1 MTVRKSGSSNR
12 NAHRVC
18 AMLALAV
25 LAPGLI
31 LVKMAAIPALAAAP
45 SDSFVTRQ
53 GNRLLLDGRPFRF
66 GGANIYWLG
75 LDENVGGITYPTHFR
90 IDDALATARD
100 MGT

>member
-1 MTVRKSGSSNR
+1 MTVRKSGTSNR

-25 LAPGLI
+25 LPGVI
-31 LVKMAAIPALAAAP
+31 LVKMTAIPALAAAP
-45 SDSFVTRQ
+45 SDRFVTRQ
-53 GNRLLLDGRPFRF
+53 GDRLLLDGRPFRF

-75 LDENVGGITYPTHFR
+75 LDENVGGIAYPTHFR

-100 MGT
+100 MG